1 MNDFSNNGSIS
12 RREMLRRS
20 AAGFGN
26 LALLSL
32 LAESGFAQVKP
43 DPLAPKRPH
52 FEPKAKRVIFL
63 FMHGGPSHV
72 DTFDEKPLLTRDHG
86 KPLPF
91 AKPRVQFSTTRNL
104 LKSHWEFTPRGQ
116 CGMPVSSLFPQVS
129 TCVDDIAFINSMYG
143 SNAAHGGALLKLHT
157 GSDNFIRPSMG
168 SWINYGLGT
177 ENRNLP
183 GFVTICPTSLHGGV
197 YNYGSAFLP
206 AAYHGISLGTPGYPN
221 APVENAQFRFTKN
234 TRLNRDQQLLQLE
247 LLREM
252 NRKQLD
258 ETGPDTALE
267 GRIHSFELAFRMQR
281 ESAEVL
287 NTSRETAATKT
298 LYGIDK
304 KESSNFGMQCLLARR
319 FAERGVRFIQVTHS
333 QDRMPQEQWDQ
344 HSNMK
349 FCLERN
355 CAEIDQPVAGL
366 LKDLKSRGMLHDT
379 LVIWGGEF
387 GRTPTAQNTDGR
399 DHNPEGFTMWMA
411 GGGVKGGL
419 RYGATDDYGY
429 YAAENKVHVHDLHA
443 TILHLLGL
451 NHERLTYRY
460 GGRDFRLTDVHGE
473 IVHGIL
479 A

>member
-91 AKPRVQFSTTRNL
+91 AKPRVQFSTTQNL

-234 TRLNRDQQLLQLE
+234 TRLNRDQQSLQLD
-247 LLREM
+247 LLREL
-252 NRKQLD
+252 NKKQLN
-258 ETGPDTALE
+258 ETGPDAALE

-379 LVIWGGEF
+379 LVIWGCLLY
-387 GRTPTAQNTDGR
+387 TSPSPR
-399 DHNPEGFTMWMA
+399 DQRGSRMPSSA
-411 GGGVKGGL
+411 
-419 RYGATDDYGY
+419 
-429 YAAENKVHVHDLHA
+429 
-443 TILHLLGL
+443 
-451 NHERLTYRY
+451 
-460 GGRDFRLTDVHGE
+460 
-473 IVHGIL
+473 
-479 A
+479 

>member
-234 TRLNRDQQLLQLE
+234 TRLNRDQQSLQLE

-379 LVIWGGEF
+379 LVIWGENSAA
-387 GRTPTAQNTDGR
+387 RPRRKTPTA
-399 DHNPEGFTMWMA
+399 
-411 GGGVKGGL
+411 
-419 RYGATDDYGY
+419 
-429 YAAENKVHVHDLHA
+429 
-443 TILHLLGL
+443 
-451 NHERLTYRY
+451 
-460 GGRDFRLTDVHGE
+460 
-473 IVHGIL
+473 GITTRK
-479 A
+479 ASPCGWPAVA

>member
-91 AKPRVQFSTTRNL
+91 AKPRVQFSTTQNL

-234 TRLNRDQQLLQLE
+234 TRLNRDQQSLQLD
-247 LLREM
+247 LLREL
-252 NRKQLD
+252 NKKQLN
-258 ETGPDTALE
+258 ETGPDAALE

-366 LKDLKSRGMLHDT
+366 LARRDDRTEEHREEQVENLPVGLERCFVGFHD
-379 LVIWGGEF
+379 E
-387 GRTPTAQNTDGR
+387 R
-399 DHNPEGFTMWMA
+399 EGA
-411 GGGVKGGL
+411 
-419 RYGATDDYGY
+419 
-429 YAAENKVHVHDLHA
+429 
-443 TILHLLGL
+443 
-451 NHERLTYRY
+451 
-460 GGRDFRLTDVHGE
+460 VHGQE
-473 IVHGIL
+473 
-479 A
+479 

>member
-234 TRLNRDQQLLQLE
+234 TRLNRNQQSLQLD

-252 NRKQLD
+252 NKGQLD
-258 ETGPDTALE
+258 ETGPDAALE

-287 NTSRETAATKT
+287 NVSRETAATKT

-319 FAERGVRFIQVTHS
+319 FAEQGVRFIQVTHS

-379 LVIWGGEF
+379 LVIWGGNLAAHP
-387 GRTPTAQNTDGR
+387 RRKTPT
-399 DHNPEGFTMWMA
+399 
-411 GGGVKGGL
+411 GGITTRKGLPCGWQ
-419 RYGATDDYGY
+419 AV
-429 YAAENKVHVHDLHA
+429 E
-443 TILHLLGL
+443 
-451 NHERLTYRY
+451 
-460 GGRDFRLTDVHGE
+460 
-473 IVHGIL
+473 
-479 A
+479 

>member
-234 TRLNRDQQLLQLE
+234 TRLNRDQQSLQLD

-319 FAERGVRFIQVTHS
+319 FA
-333 QDRMPQEQWDQ
+333 
-344 HSNMK
+344 
-349 FCLERN
+349 
-355 CAEIDQPVAGL
+355 
-366 LKDLKSRGMLHDT
+366 
-379 LVIWGGEF
+379 
-387 GRTPTAQNTDGR
+387 
-399 DHNPEGFTMWMA
+399 
-411 GGGVKGGL
+411 
-419 RYGATDDYGY
+419 
-429 YAAENKVHVHDLHA
+429 
-443 TILHLLGL
+443 
-451 NHERLTYRY
+451 
-460 GGRDFRLTDVHGE
+460 
-473 IVHGIL
+473 
-479 A
+479 